1 MKLSLE
7 DLEVQSFVTAL
18 SDAEKRQMKGGT
30 QPTYTCGDATAGCPQ
45 TCPTHQQTVQCS
57 GGYCTC
63 ESGCS
68 VTHCAPGG

>member
-7 DLEVQSFVTAL
+7 DLEVQSFITAL

-45 TCPTHQQTVQCS
+45 TC
-57 GGYCTC
+57 
-63 ESGCS
+63 